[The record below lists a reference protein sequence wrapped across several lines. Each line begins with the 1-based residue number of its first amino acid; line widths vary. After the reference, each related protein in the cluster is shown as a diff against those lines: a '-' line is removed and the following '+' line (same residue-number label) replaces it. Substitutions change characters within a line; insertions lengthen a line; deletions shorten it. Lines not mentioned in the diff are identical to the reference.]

1 MQSHLLI
8 VNMVSVTSASSYI
21 TSASRYHRRY
31 QSRSSMYDPWS
42 DSTEFRGIGRGSS
55 DCKNTFIVKQL
66 GLSSPSRYFALLF
79 VREFVDKRDN
89 PEQRWVFSLSL
100 PVSTLFYWECF
111 ENYHVLFWIRNSVLT
126 YLLDMATVIKP
137 YI

>member
-1 MQSHLLI
+1 MIRSLI
-8 VNMVSVTSASSYI
+8 LRNFAELAEAVPIA
-21 TSASRYHRRY
+21 R
-31 QSRSSMYDPWS
+31 
-42 DSTEFRGIGRGSS
+42 
-55 DCKNTFIVKQL
+55 KQI

-79 VREFVDKRDN
+79 VHEFVDKRDN

-100 PVSTLFYWECF
+100 TASTLFYWECF

-126 YLLDMATVIKP
+126 YLFDMATVIKP